1 MATGIS
7 IQSSRSA
14 FPSASAEAEAGVEIG
29 FAVEVEDRGGFSVGI
44 AGGAATVGIVA
55 CGGFG
60 KLDPISSLVF
70 KAAKLK
76 SAAGMLAMMLNEPGA
91 ETRGFLLFLSC

>member
-1 MATGIS
+1 MG
-7 IQSSRSA
+7 R
-14 FPSASAEAEAGVEIG
+14 V
-29 FAVEVEDRGGFSVGI
+29 AVEDEDRGAFSVGI
-44 AGGAATVGIVA
+44 VGGAA

-76 SAAGMLAMMLNEPGA
+76 SAAGRLAMILNEPGA
-91 ETRGFLLFLSC
+91 ETRGFLLFLS

>member
-29 FAVEVEDRGGFSVGI
+29 FAVEVEDRGGFSVGNV
-44 AGGAATVGIVA
+44 GGAA

-60 KLDPISSLVF
+60 KLISSLVF

-91 ETRGFLLFLSC
+91 ETRGFPLFLSC